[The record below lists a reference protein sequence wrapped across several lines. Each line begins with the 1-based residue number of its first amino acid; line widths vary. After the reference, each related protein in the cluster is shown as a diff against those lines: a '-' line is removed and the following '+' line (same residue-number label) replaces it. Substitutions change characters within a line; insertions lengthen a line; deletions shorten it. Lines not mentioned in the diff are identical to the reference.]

1 MPPAFNAGSTVSTE
15 GNAMT
20 YIKPIVGIF
29 AVAGLSIIVTGCE
42 PLEAVLKVA
51 NNGQPMPGGPSP
63 SVAVYVSPTPSVERV
78 EVALEDVPAPP
89 CTVPASAFR
98 THWCNPWTGVYE
110 IAP

>member
-1 MPPAFNAGSTVSTE
+1 MSTPVPA
-15 GNAMT
+15 
-20 YIKPIVGIF
+20 ILGIF

-78 EVALEDVPAPP
+78 EVALEDVPEPQEPCVVPP
-89 CTVPASAFR
+89 LKFR
-98 THWCNPWTGVYE
+98 ELWCNEAGILEP
-110 IAP
+110 IP

>member
-1 MPPAFNAGSTVSTE
+1 
-15 GNAMT
+15 MT
-20 YIKPIVGIF
+20 LTIKPIVGIF

-78 EVALEDVPAPP
+78 EVALETVAAAEPCVVPAHL
-89 CTVPASAFR
+89 FR
-98 THWCNPWTGVYE
+98 SMQCDEGGQLIP
-110 IAP
+110 IR